1 MRSNTFLHVCFNLQ
15 RHWFTGC
22 YGTDNLAQNDL
33 IVVDFCFQFTEFT
46 LA

>member
-1 MRSNTFLHVCFNLQ
+1 MRSNTFLHVYFNLQ
-15 RHWFTGC
+15 RHGFTGS

-33 IVVDFCFQFTEFT
+33 IVVDFCFQFTKFT